1 MANTRVGISTI
12 SDELLEHIR
21 TEVKAVLNWSDLNDA
36 PGYAG
41 QGGKFLEAFSGG
53 GDSGIQWSSL
63 PPQGLSWINA
73 DADVTATD
81 KIGYMAAGG
90 ITITLPANPVVGNLV
105 AVADRDSS
113 FAVSPVTVIPTGSTI
128 EGDTDLVL
136 DLRNAYIQLIFD
148 GTQWQISQVNHPY
161 NVNEITEEQ
170 HVFSAANNTRDITL
184 SRQAPSRSSVIVIRN
199 GSILST
205 TEYSLAGN
213 VLTLNFVPRSET
225 ISVRHIGIPA
235 ATRVADVPVGF
246 MGYFPNNNV
255 PAGWLRTI
263 GGTIT
268 RSMYPELVTFLTG
281 NPAAEVATLPDSRG
295 DFVRCYDFGAGTDT
309 TQIPSQLIANEL
321 GRWMTTTFPGTTENL
336 WDGNTSTTTTVN
348 FADQSIG
355 YSFDAPTTVNSIT
368 LFNAESLG
376 AQYLPSQIRLQYSD
390 DGGVWFDASAVVPG
404 NTNNALVTIAS
415 TELAAHRHWRV
426 LGAGGLQHPNSD
438 QYWTVATL
446 QFFGTMQAR
455 VIGSQ
460 QGSSVGEMDLTVGG
474 TPYGIGQVPTGA
486 GTSALVANGTGVAAG
501 GAETRPDNVA
511 YVLCIK
517 SSHYQNGELGTE
529 DLNNVL
535 TEIAQIRS
543 EASDSRSYVQPT
555 PPENPVDNARWY
567 DTESGR
573 TYIWFNDGNSYQ
585 WVDDSPQAAAQTAES
600 INAAE
605 ILSVGSTQARALNQR
620 FADVVNVKDFGAVGD
635 GVTDDTAAIQ
645 AAINTR
651 GSVYTPP
658 GSYKITSQI
667 DLTPCSAFK
676 GEGSDSVRFII
687 SGDSITTAFRY
698 GEDDSNWL
706 TQVTTLASTVGEV
719 GERSIDV
726 VDASSISAG
735 DELIIW
741 DATIGSF
748 NPARDNYYKGE
759 FLEVNQVIGNT
770 VYSKESLYDG
780 YNDLTDV
787 RIYRHTGTSFTAK
800 GFSLVCEENLT
811 QDFGLRIAGV
821 MGLHLE
827 DIKANSF
834 DYAAILVD
842 RCRYVSSTNLVVDM
856 SNRLASPNN
865 TYYGYSVSNCQDLTL
880 TNSFFKSI
888 RHGIAHGGGGSNG
901 SIVVRNSQVTNC
913 TSICTTSVGAV
924 DTHGNGENIT
934 FQGNYID
941 GGCTLGGHR
950 ISYIDNTIRNSVG
963 ASAIKITEP
972 ISMEHT
978 ISGNI
983 VQCFYAE
990 VGRGTFIDA
999 GGNSTDWDA
1008 NTYRKGV
1015 LRITDNQVTANG
1027 FVGNVEQDLVVLRNR
1042 GSVADTSIVVSGNTF
1057 DGGAGASAMAGA
1069 LLVQIDSGSPVSDIS
1084 IVSNTFLGCGV
1095 SVSNQSAVNAYI
1107 TNNIID
1113 GRFQSTIDKNGIYA
1127 WVTGNAVVS
1136 DNIIRNTSVTP
1147 ISVRGDSSSTSID
1160 VKNNIVDEYCSVTSP
1175 TSSRAGIWVQ
1185 DASTANISDNK
1196 VVSDRVEAIRS
1207 IVVAGTVVELVEG
1220 TNDMVLKGI
1229 RQTSIRQDAT
1239 VTSFVNLGPFAQI
1252 GSVPPAFSGTYYGQV
1267 YVDVTANN
1275 AYMVVNSIGSG
1286 SSDWKLI

>member
-21 TEVKAVLNWSDLNDA
+21 TEVKAVLNWSDLNDT

-105 AVADRDSS
+105 AIADRDSS

-348 FADQSIG
+348 FADQAIG
-355 YSFDAPTTVNSIT
+355 YSFDAPTVINSIT

-501 GAETRPDNVA
+501 GTETRPVNVS

-585 WVDDSPQAAAQTAES
+585 WVDDSPQAAAQTAQA

-605 ILSVGSTQARALNQR
+605 ILSVGSTTPRALNER
-620 FADVVNVKDFGAVGD
+620 FADVTNVKDFGAVGD

-645 AAINTR
+645 DAISR
-651 GSVYTPP
+651 
-658 GSYKITSQI
+658 
-667 DLTPCSAFK
+667 
-676 GEGSDSVRFII
+676 
-687 SGDSITTAFRY
+687 
-698 GEDDSNWL
+698 
-706 TQVTTLASTVGEV
+706 
-719 GERSIDV
+719 
-726 VDASSISAG
+726 VDALGGTIFFPAGNYAISNP
-735 DELIIW
+735 IILR
-741 DATIGSF
+741 GGVK
-748 NPARDNYYKGE
+748 Y
-759 FLEVNQVIGNT
+759 
-770 VYSKESLYDG
+770 
-780 YNDLTDV
+780 
-787 RIYRHTGTSFTAK
+787 TGTSGGSSKIVKHPNFVVNNPDGHVMWVNRGWNTESSYNADAN
-800 GFSLVCEENLT
+800 GLI
-811 QDFGLRIAGV
+811 QDI
-821 MGLHLE
+821 
-827 DIKANSF
+827 SF
-834 DYAAILVD
+834 DEGSHTLGSGDAIALGHAANWVVE
-842 RCRYVSSTNLVVDM
+842 RCRFFGMRFHGVDITGSTNITVRDCFYFGTVGLSYNGFQADQATAGAIKDIFPDGTPSKHVKFLNNYVS
-856 SNRLASPNN
+856 
-865 TYYGYSVSNCQDLTL
+865 
-880 TNSFFKSI
+880 
-888 RHGIAHGGGGSNG
+888 
-901 SIVVRNSQVTNC
+901 
-913 TSICTTSVGAV
+913 
-924 DTHGNGENIT
+924 
-934 FQGNYID
+934 
-941 GGCTLGGHR
+941 
-950 ISYIDNTIRNSVG
+950 G
-963 ASAIKITEP
+963 ASVE
-972 ISMEHT
+972 T
-978 ISGNI
+978 IG
-983 VQCFYAE
+983 
-990 VGRGTFIDA
+990 
-999 GGNSTDWDA
+999 
-1008 NTYRKGV
+1008 
-1015 LRITDNQVTANG
+1015 
-1027 FVGNVEQDLVVLRNR
+1027 EQSAAFHIHR
-1042 GSVADTSIVVSGNTF
+1042 SGNTDILI
-1057 DGGAGASAMAGA
+1057 DGNITENCGFFC
-1069 LLVQIDSGSPVSDIS
+1069 QTDDGSENES
-1084 IVSNTFLGCGV
+1084 II
-1095 SVSNQSAVNAYI
+1095 I
-1107 TNNIID
+1107 TNNIA
-1113 GRFQSTIDKNGIYA
+1113 K
-1127 WVTGNAVVS
+1127 
-1136 DNIIRNTSVTP
+1136 
-1147 ISVRGDSSSTSID
+1147 RGVIDSSSGTMLRFRGAVKDLLVSSNKSYGYNVDVYLGEPTVGLHEDILITDNVSNLCVNSFVFISKAIRVNISNNHVQGGSNRLFDYGVALRDCDYFTVHGNSIYDTTGVGISISDSTSGGGSSFGQVHDNYI
-1160 VKNNIVDEYCSVTSP
+1160 VNGSYGLECQGTNTNNVLFYCNRLEGSYTSSETNININLPLVRNLGFYNQETTFSISEAGVVIPAGDIHEISFTNTGALAGDILSVAYQPTDGNSTEAQGRLMFYGNNVGYQAGRIKVYNPTSGSVTLEAGAYKVISK
-1175 TSSRAGIWVQ
+1175 SSR
-1185 DASTANISDNK
+1185 
-1196 VVSDRVEAIRS
+1196 
-1207 IVVAGTVVELVEG
+1207 
-1220 TNDMVLKGI
+1220 
-1229 RQTSIRQDAT
+1229 
-1239 VTSFVNLGPFAQI
+1239 FV
-1252 GSVPPAFSGTYYGQV
+1252 
-1267 YVDVTANN
+1267 
-1275 AYMVVNSIGSG
+1275 
-1286 SSDWKLI
+1286 